1 MKKLF
6 IDTAAYKR
14 TVAVIIDD
22 EIASFIEEDNDTNLS
37 VRMLP
42 MLSEAIS
49 AAKIT
54 PADID
59 EIYVVNGPGSF
70 TGIRV
75 GVTIAKVYAWA
86 LKKKIVPLSEL
97 ELLATTPSTADII
110 IPYIDARRDYG
121 YTAIY
126 DKDLNII
133 MNPCHISREEL
144 MKHIPEGKTVNFISN
159 DNIDTEYPILKPDC
173 DILKILNLHKNDA
186 GINPHQCNPEYL
198 KMTEAEE
205 NLLKKDQL
213 DV

>member
-97 ELLATTPSTADII
+97 ELLATTPSDADII